1 MGKELIDGA
10 VELGDAFSQ
19 DTKLTGDGKDHG
31 GASCNDGR
39 IVDERYGCS
48 DRIDLLLDVLGRMGV
63 RAVEGPELL
72 RARLPD
78 GSECGPSQQKIESL
92 LGVQPT
98 RPTQRLR
105 ERLLEQLRELVEQGS
120 PIIDELAAVLD
131 QKPQLTGSGVVC
143 FPQPQPITMPQQ

>member
-1 MGKELIDGA
+1 MGKELVNGA
-10 VELGDAFSQ
+10 IELSDAFSLH
-19 DTKLTGDGKDHG
+19 TKLTGDGHDHG
-31 GASCNDGR
+31 RASCNDGW

-48 DRIDLLLDVLGRMGV
+48 DRIDLLVDVLGRMVV

-72 RARLPD
+72 RARVLD
-78 GSECGPSQQKIESL
+78 GNEGGPSQQKIGSL
-92 LGVQPT
+92 FGVQPT
-98 RPTQRLR
+98 CPTQRLR

-131 QKPQLTGSGVVC
+131 QKPQLTGSGVVS